1 MIIVFSCKASKNYL
15 FELYYKDELKGFTN
29 DFDYVMYY
37 NSKNIYNHYK
47 VVSPRFLNE
56 ISFLFD

>member
-1 MIIVFSCKASKNYL
+1 MIIVFSCKASKNFL
-15 FELYYKDELKGFTN
+15 FELYNNNELKGFTN
-29 DFDYVMYY
+29 DFDYVLHFK
-37 NSKNIYNHYK
+37 SKNIQNSYK